1 MIVLSID
8 VGIKN
13 LGFCLFDVNENKEFK
28 IIAWDS
34 LNLIDNQQI
43 QCQFINAKQKKCSC
57 KAKYEKNN
65 EFYCKKHAKMHKTY
79 IIPDPELNFIK
90 IKKLKLNEL
99 ISLKDKFHIPIP
111 ENVKITKSLILE
123 SIQDFIND
131 KYFVLVNETKSVDV
145 NLVTLGK
152 NMMKEF
158 DIIFKNYKIDKV
170 LIENQISPIANRMK
184 TIQGMITQYF
194 IMKNIDFIE
203 FISSFNKLKL
213 WVHKKTTYNERK
225 KLSINIV
232 KQLIDKNNS
241 LLKWQGSFLLH
252 KKKDD
257 LADSLLQGLWY
268 LFDKNL
274 IQFDK
279 NIKLS

>member
-1 MIVLSID
+1 
-8 VGIKN
+8 
-13 LGFCLFDVNENKEFK
+13 
-28 IIAWDS
+28 
-34 LNLIDNQQI
+34 
-43 QCQFINAKQKKCSC
+43 
-57 KAKYEKNN
+57 
-65 EFYCKKHAKMHKTY
+65 
-79 IIPDPELNFIK
+79 
-90 IKKLKLNEL
+90 
-99 ISLKDKFHIPIP
+99 
-111 ENVKITKSLILE
+111 
-123 SIQDFIND
+123 
-131 KYFVLVNETKSVDV
+131 
-145 NLVTLGK
+145 
-152 NMMKEF
+152 MMKEF

-241 LLKWQGSFLLH
+241 LLEWQGSFLLH